1 MSINLFRKVL
11 GCALLVLAG
20 AAHAQWPNQPI
31 RFIAPFP
38 PGGTVDQI
46 VRLIQPHLQQALGQT
61 IIVENRAGASG
72 SIGSAVAAKANP
84 DGYTWLFVFDTHGVN
99 PSLIPSMPFDTL
111 KDLAPVMLIGKG
123 AMVITAH
130 QSTPYK
136 SFNDMLQVAR
146 SKSGAINYGTIG
158 SGSLAHLAMTAIG
171 AQLKADWTHIP
182 YKGGG
187 PLASDGIAGH
197 VPVTMATYALWAPH
211 LASGRLRP
219 LAVTSTKRMAQLPD
233 VPTMIELGVPGF
245 EAQAWWGMLAP
256 VGIPQPIMA
265 RMHAEMV
272 KVLRIPAVQSRIA
285 EMGIDMTASSP
296 EDLGKFIAM
305 EVDRWAKVVRD
316 NKIKA
321 GE

>member
-1 MSINLFRKVL
+1 MSIRRIGKVL
-11 GCALLVLAG
+11 ACALLALAG
-20 AAHAQWPNQPI
+20 TAHAQWPNQPI

-46 VRLIQPHLQQALGQT
+46 TRLIQPHLQAALGQS
-61 IIVENRAGASG
+61 IIIENRAGASG

-99 PSLIPSMPFDTL
+99 PSLIPNMPFDTL

-123 AMVITAH
+123 AMVVTAH

-146 SKSGAINYGTIG
+146 SKPGAINYGTIG

-171 AQLKADWTHIP
+171 GQLKADWTHIP

-187 PLASDGIAGH
+187 PLASDGVAGH

-211 LASGRLRP
+211 LASGKLRP
-219 LAVTSTKRMAQLPD
+219 LAVTSAKRMPQLPD
-233 VPTMIELGVPGF
+233 VPTIAELGVPGF

-272 KVLRIPAVQSRIA
+272 KVLKIPAVQTRIA

-296 EDLGKFIAM
+296 EDLGKFIAN
-305 EVDRWAKVVRD
+305 EVDRWGKVVRD
-316 NKIKA
+316 NKIRA

>member
-1 MSINLFRKVL
+1 MLKGRLK
-11 GCALLVLAG
+11 ALLATALLALTG

-46 VRLIQPHLQQALGQT
+46 ARLIQPHLQQALGQS
-61 IIVENRAGASG
+61 IIIENRAGASG

-84 DGYTWLFVFDTHGVN
+84 DGYTWLLVFDTHGVN
-99 PSLIPSMPFDTL
+99 PSLIPNMPFDTL

-123 AMVITAH
+123 AMVVTAH
-130 QSTPYK
+130 ASTPYK
-136 SFNDMLQVAR
+136 TFNEMLQVAR
-146 SKSGAINYGTIG
+146 SKPGAINYGTIG

-171 AQLKADWTHIP
+171 NQLKADWTHIP

-187 PLASDGIAGH
+187 PLASDGVAGH

-211 LASGRLRP
+211 LASGKLRP
-219 LAVTSTKRMAQLPD
+219 LAVTSAKRMSQLPD
-233 VPTMIELGVPGF
+233 VPTMAELGVPGF

-272 KVLRIPAVQSRIA
+272 KVLKIPAVQERINQ
-285 EMGIDMTASSP
+285 MGIEMAASSP
-296 EDLGKFIAM
+296 EELGRFIAG
-305 EVDRWAKVVRD
+305 EVDRWGKVVRD